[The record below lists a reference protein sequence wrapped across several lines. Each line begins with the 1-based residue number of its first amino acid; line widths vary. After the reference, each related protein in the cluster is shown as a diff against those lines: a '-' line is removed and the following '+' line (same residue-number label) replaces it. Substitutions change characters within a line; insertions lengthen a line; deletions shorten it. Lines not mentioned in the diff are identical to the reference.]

1 MGEGRKEVEEEEEAL
16 RFFLARLLPLFLMEV
31 GDNLIPVRSY
41 KGGKEE
47 EEEIAF
53 FPFSDLCGSF
63 LFSETE
69 IRIYIFWGGGREAG
83 SAFDVA

>member
-1 MGEGRKEVEEEEEAL
+1 MEEEEEAL
-16 RFFLARLLPLFLMEV
+16 RFFLPLFLMEV

-53 FPFSDLCGSF
+53 FFSDLCGSF

-69 IRIYIFWGGGREAG
+69 IRIYFFGRRGGRG

>member
-1 MGEGRKEVEEEEEAL
+1 MEEEEEAL
-16 RFFLARLLPLFLMEV
+16 RFFLPLFLMEV

-53 FPFSDLCGSF
+53 FPSRTCVGAF

-69 IRIYIFWGGGREAG
+69 IRIYFLGRRGGRG

>member
-1 MGEGRKEVEEEEEAL
+1 MEEEEEAL
-16 RFFLARLLPLFLMEV
+16 RFFLPLFLMEV

-53 FPFSDLCGSF
+53 FF
-63 LFSETE
+63 LGLVWELFVLGNGNSY
-69 IRIYIFWGGGREAG
+69 IYFLGRRAGGRIRL
-83 SAFDVA
+83 